1 MNFPHTVYTSPK
13 PDQDTKTCLFHW
25 PPLCPELTTQI
36 FCHFHLSLASS
47 EPSLR
52 AIEGRWLGTTDRR
65 GEPGPRGS
73 KVGRAEEKK
82 EQRNE
87 TL

>member
-1 MNFPHTVYTSPK
+1 MNFPHTVYTAGK
-13 PDQDTKTCLFHW
+13 PNRQTMMIKSCLFPW
-25 PPLCPELTTQI
+25 PPLRPELTTQI
-36 FCHFHLSLASS
+36 FCHVHLSLASS

-73 KVGRAEEKK
+73 
-82 EQRNE
+82 QSWPS
-87 TL
+87 